1 MHALHDN
8 YNLTPV
14 QHTRSVGLIARVQ
27 SLYDQAPAYAA
38 SKGLDPAL
46 VLPGNEWATYV
57 PAQGLK
63 FRSNYSEINYLR
75 LNAPFIGY
83 YLPILDRLDRRRY
96 PDDGGEQ
103 FVMQLDK
110 DGIPDDIADILPRR
124 MNMLERLL
132 PHAPE
137 YQTIVRRVPANYVVR
152 TPRIMGEIGLEIGGV
167 IANPDVIICQSRIN
181 GLLSSGVIDKVHAD
195 IRERGRA
202 RVLEIGPG
210 YGALAAALKGIFKDK
225 LEYIL
230 VDLPSSLYHSTL
242 YLTALADGEGCH
254 LLEPGSAVPDRF
266 DYLFVSNYLLE
277 EFAATL
283 GPLDLA
289 INTMSFPE
297 MSAEQVR
304 FYVEYLRRLLRPD
317 GLVFD
322 ENGVYLAHHT
332 DSDAILG
339 SAFPYRKRV
348 SSVLGISRD
357 CQNVWSSRYIREV
370 FDCQDVML
378 GRVQYL
384 RGPSAGVAGCED
396 EHQAS

>member
-1 MHALHDN
+1 MPISLPFARSRERRAEWRVHFLQDN
-8 YNLTPV
+8 FNLTPA
-14 QHTRSVGLIARVQ
+14 QHTYSVGLIARVQ
-27 SLYDQAPAYAA
+27 ALYDQAPAYAS
-38 SKGLDPAL
+38 SKGLDPAV

-57 PAQGLK
+57 PAEGLK
-63 FRSNYSEINYLR
+63 FKSNYSEINYLR
-75 LNAPFIGY
+75 LNAPFTGFH
-83 YLPILDRLDRRRY
+83 LPILDRMERRRY
-96 PDDGGEQ
+96 PNDGGEQ
-103 FVMQLDK
+103 FVMQLSK
-110 DGIPDDIADILPRR
+110 EGIPDDIADILPRR

-132 PHAPE
+132 PHVAE
-137 YQTIVRRVPANYVVR
+137 YQAIVRQVPAEYVVR

-167 IANPDVIICQSRIN
+167 ISNPDVILCQSRIN
-181 GLLSSGVIDKVHAD
+181 GLLSSGVIDKLQAD

-202 RVLEIGPG
+202 RVLEVGAG

-242 YLTALADGEGCH
+242 YLTALAHGEGCH
-254 LLEPGSAVPDRF
+254 LLEPGSDVPEGF
-266 DYLFVSNYLLE
+266 NYLFVSNYLLE

-304 FYVEYLRRLLRPD
+304 FYADYFRRLLRPD
-317 GLVFD
+317 GVVFD

-339 SAFPYRKRV
+339 SVFPYRKRV

-357 CQNVWSSRYIREV
+357 CQNVWSKRYIREV
-370 FDCQDVML
+370 FDCKDVML
-378 GRVQYL
+378 GKL
-384 RGPSAGVAGCED
+384 R
-396 EHQAS
+396 